1 MHDVDVDYVRGSVC
15 NMVVFLAVDT
25 LNELILFPPSALTPQ
40 RLAECKQHSYQ
51 ASGSITHLKHMKN

>member
-40 RLAECKQHSYQ
+40 RLAECKQHLYQ
-51 ASGSITHLKHMKN
+51 ASGSITRLKHMKN